1 MNIIEFEVRGQQL
14 KRIDSQQIMNK
25 NINRYKCK
33 FVFEDESEWI
43 ELNKFAIFE
52 DGWRNQAVAHLGVGD
67 EIECLVPEKV
77 LRGSYFKVSLYAGE
91 LITTN
96 SITVALIQ
104 SGYPRKVRQYPSS
117 HQNDIFS
124 DIFKQLDATV
134 DKITYGNHNLYLY
147 HQEECLDTIY
157 LPFVLEED
165 FEGMVENLIDEY
177 VVNVFSQRVL
187 SDIDRDKLDS
197 IEYGAN
203 KIIIDTELNEDSNN
217 PIGNKIVVREL
228 GKNKN
233 IERLD
238 EIIIDLINNGE

>member
-1 MNIIEFEVRGQQL
+1 MNIIEFEVSGQQL

-67 EIECLVPEKV
+67 EIECLVPQKV

-91 LITTN
+91 FITTN

-104 SGYPRKVRQYPSS
+104 SGYPRRVHSIRE
-117 HQNDIFS
+117 NDIFS

-134 DKITYGNHNLYLY
+134 DNITYGNHNLYLY

-165 FEGMVENLIDEY
+165 FERMVENLIDTY

-187 SDIDRDKLDS
+187 SDIDREKFDS

-203 KIIIDTELNEDSNN
+203 KIIIDTELNENSDN
-217 PIGNKIVVREL
+217 PLGNKIIVREL